1 MTSSGRISCCV
12 PFCRRTY
19 RNDEG
24 FAEWICAPHWRGVPL
39 RYRRFRR
46 KVRAAHDAAGVV
58 CDAINTEGYEFAKLH
73 DGSISNEIMDRF
85 SAAWD
90 RRKLKRRQ
98 ADRAWDRCKRIAIE
112 RAVGIAG

>member
-1 MTSSGRISCCV
+1 MMVRLTCCV

-24 FAEWICAPHWRGVPL
+24 FAEWICAPHWRAVPL

-46 KVRAAHDAAGVV
+46 KARNAYDAAQAR
-58 CDAINTEGYEFAKLH
+58 CDAIGAEGYEYAKAN
-73 DGSISNEIMDRF
+73 DACISDEIMERF
-85 SAAWD
+85 SAASG
-90 RRKLKRRQ
+90 RRKLKRQQ

-112 RAVGIAG
+112 RAMGIAG

>member
-1 MTSSGRISCCV
+1 MTSAGRITCCV

-24 FAEWICAPHWRGVPL
+24 FVEWICAPHWRAVPL

-46 KVRAAHDAAGVV
+46 KARNAYDAAQALI
-58 CDAINTEGYEFAKLH
+58 DAINAEGYEFAKAN
-73 DGSISNEIMDRF
+73 DGCISTEIMDRF

-90 RRKLKRRQ
+90 RCKRMRQ
-98 ADRAWDRCKRIAIE
+98 RSDRAWERCKRIAIE
-112 RAVGIAG
+112 RGMGLT